1 MGILSFFGSL
11 RLPIKNGGF
20 AEGIKGRINLVRR
33 RKLKSSAF
41 QLIYALP
48 PLAWARALV
57 PADSV
62 VAAQCE
68 QFESI
73 RRAIFILKTGKAKN
87 ECICLK
93 CGVFT

>member
-1 MGILSFFGSL
+1 L
-11 RLPIKNGGF
+11 RLPTKNGGF
-20 AEGIKGRINLVRR
+20 AEGIKSRINLVRR

-41 QLIYALP
+41 QLIYALQQIAGTP
-48 PLAWARALV
+48 GAPLA
-57 PADSV
+57 DSG
-62 VAAQCE
+62 VAADCK

-73 RRAIFILKTGKAKN
+73 RRAIFILKIGKATN

>member
-1 MGILSFFGSL
+1 L
-11 RLPIKNGGF
+11 RLQLKNGGF

-48 PLAWARALV
+48 PVVRARAPA
-57 PADSV
+57 PADSG
-62 VAAQCE
+62 VAADCK

-73 RRAIFILKTGKAKN
+73 GRAIFILKNGKAKN